1 MGMTG
6 SDSMHGVSG
15 INVTPLI
22 DVLLV
27 LLVIFMVIVPVT
39 PRGLASAAPQ
49 PAKHSSP
56 AEDTIVVQV
65 DPGQDGAL
73 EYRIN
78 QTPLPKAELQQRLTR
93 IFAARQQKVMFV
105 KADPALQYAAVS
117 EVVDIAH
124 RASVD
129 TVGLLTPGLEHAR

>member
-6 SDSMHGVSG
+6 SDSIHGVSG

-27 LLVIFMVIVPVT
+27 LLVIFMLIVPVT
-39 PRGLASAAPQ
+39 PRGLSSAAPQ
-49 PAKHSSP
+49 PARHSSP
-56 AEDTIVVQV
+56 REDTIVVQV
-65 DPGQDGAL
+65 DPGPDGTL
-73 EYRIN
+73 QYRIN
-78 QTPLPKAELQQRLTR
+78 QTPLPKAELQGRLTG

-105 KADPALQYAAVS
+105 KADPAIEYAGVS

-124 RASVD
+124 RASVE
-129 TVGLLTPGLEHAR
+129 TVGLLTPGLERAR